1 MKVVLAIDSFKGSLS
16 SLDAVHAA
24 KEGIKEAIP
33 SAKVE
38 CFAVADGGE
47 GTSSALAQSFGAKK
61 QNVSVTG
68 PLGEK
73 LDAEYYFDDKT
84 STAIMEMSKAAGL
97 PLVPENK
104 RNPLFTTTYGV
115 GEMIADAMARGCRNF
130 IVGIGGSATNDGGV
144 GMLRA
149 LGFEFFDADGNY
161 IENCGKGLEKLSR
174 ISCENAIPGLSEC
187 HFEIAC
193 DVTNPLCGDAGCS
206 AVFAPQKGADE
217 KTVKLMDAW
226 LANYAILSKE
236 VFPHADGELSGTGA
250 AGGMGYAFVTY
261 LGGELKKGIDL
272 VIEKTGI
279 EKAISDCDI
288 VVTGEGRIDAQTAMG
303 KAPSGIAKIAKK
315 YGKTVVAFCGSASA
329 DSDICNAHG
338 IDCVF
343 PILRAPCTL
352 SEAIDIDHAYN
363 NLRDTAKQVFSLINT
378 IKNSR

>member
-16 SLDAVHAA
+16 SLDAARAA
-24 KEGIKEAIP
+24 KEGIMAAIP
-33 SAKVE
+33 TAETK

-47 GTSSALAQSFGAKK
+47 GTSCALAQSLDAKK

-73 LDAEYYFDDKT
+73 IDADYYFDKKT

-97 PLVPENK
+97 PLVPEDK

-115 GEMIADAMARGCRNF
+115 GEMIADAIAKGCRNF

-149 LGFEFFDADGNY
+149 LGFDFFDANGNY
-161 IENCGKGLEKLSR
+161 IENCGRGLEKLSR
-174 ISCENAIPGLSEC
+174 ISCENAMPALSEC
-187 HFEIAC
+187 RFEIAC
-193 DVTNPLCGDAGCS
+193 DVTNPLCGDVGCS

-217 KTVKLMDAW
+217 KIVKLMDDW
-226 LANYAILSKE
+226 LANFAKLSKE
-236 VFPHADGELSGTGA
+236 VFPDADSELPGTGA
-250 AGGMGYAFVTY
+250 AGGMGFAFVTY

-303 KAPSGIAKIAKK
+303 KAPSGIAKIAKEYRK
-315 YGKTVVAFCGSASA
+315 IVVAFCGTASPDA
-329 DSDICNAHG
+329 DICNAHG
-338 IDCVF
+338 IDGIF
-343 PILRAPCTL
+343 PILRVPCTL
-352 SEAIDIDHAYN
+352 SEAIDPEHAYN